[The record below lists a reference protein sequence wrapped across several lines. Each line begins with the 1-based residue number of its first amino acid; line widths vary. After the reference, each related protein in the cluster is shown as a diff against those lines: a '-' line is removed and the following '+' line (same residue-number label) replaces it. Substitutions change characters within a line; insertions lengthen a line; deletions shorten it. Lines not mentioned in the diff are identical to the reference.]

1 MTLKDLETQSQ
12 QVHDT
17 FLKAYNTGDVDLI
30 DEVCADDFVAYHTG
44 VEGKIHGADAYKPR
58 TQELRRAFPDFEMD
72 LVETVFDAEMSAGR
86 YRWSGTHENEFN
98 GIPATGK
105 GISVESLTMAK
116 LDDDGKLAEL
126 WVFADTGSAMRQ
138 LGVTPGK

>member
-17 FLKAYNTGDVDLI
+17 FLNAYNTGDVDLI

-44 VEGKIHGADAYKPR
+44 VEGTIHGADAYKPR
-58 TQELRRAFPDFEMD
+58 IQELRRAFPDFEME
-72 LVETVFDAEMSAGR
+72 LVETMFDAEKSAGH
-86 YRWSGTHENEFN
+86 YRWRGTHENEFN

-105 GISVESLTMAK
+105 EISVESLTMTK

-126 WVFADTGSAMRQ
+126 RVFADTGSVMRQ
-138 LGVTPGK
+138 LGVTPGE